1 MASPSNSHDSH
12 DTPPSLSTDIER
24 VIPREIPIPMNVE
37 EAMDLKRMAD
47 DAWQHR
53 AGFAKTRGATEPAS
67 AYRTILFT
75 EKQIGYLLVILKP
88 YVSPIAEECRVKLE
102 SA

>member
-1 MASPSNSHDSH
+1 MASPSNSHD
-12 DTPPSLSTDIER
+12 DFPPSLSADIER
-24 VIPREIPIPMNVE
+24 VIPREIPIPMSVE
-37 EAMDLKRMAD
+37 EALDLKRMAD

-53 AGFAKTRGATEPAS
+53 AGFARTRGATEPSS
-67 AYRTILFT
+67 AYKTILLT
-75 EKQIGYLLVILKP
+75 ERQINYLLVILKP